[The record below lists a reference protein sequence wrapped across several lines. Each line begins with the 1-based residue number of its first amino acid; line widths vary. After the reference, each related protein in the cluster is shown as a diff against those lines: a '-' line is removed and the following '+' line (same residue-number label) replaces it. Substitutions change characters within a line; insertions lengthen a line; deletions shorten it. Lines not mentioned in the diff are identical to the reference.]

1 MKMIKDLEKENIG
14 TQNKYKD
21 SIFGK
26 NTRIYD
32 ECLYE
37 PRGQEIIDRC
47 IYHKRLKRPWVQDI
61 CHTLTNRAEKD
72 EVLTDRGT
80 GIFIKLLWP
89 LI

>member
-47 IYHKRLKRPWVQDI
+47 IYHKRLKRP
-61 CHTLTNRAEKD
+61 
-72 EVLTDRGT
+72 
-80 GIFIKLLWP
+80 
-89 LI
+89 